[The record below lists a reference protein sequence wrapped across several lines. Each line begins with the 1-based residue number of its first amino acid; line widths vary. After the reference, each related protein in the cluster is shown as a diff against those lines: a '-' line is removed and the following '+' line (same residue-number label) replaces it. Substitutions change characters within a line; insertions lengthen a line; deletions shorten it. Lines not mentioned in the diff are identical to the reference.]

1 MKRSVWARKLVVAA
15 ARFICLELS
24 VMLGY
29 VVLYAQ
35 FKGESL
41 GEEELGES
49 CVADGIEILLASAE
63 RLELG
68 LSVGLSL
75 IHI

>member
-1 MKRSVWARKLVVAA
+1 MLLSSGEM
-15 ARFICLELS
+15 CLELS

-35 FKGESL
+35 FKGGSL

-49 CVADGIEILLASAE
+49 CVVDGIEILLASAE

-68 LSVGLSL
+68 LSVGG
-75 IHI
+75 IGCCCRAGRFAWN